1 MLDAL
6 SLKRWLFDKLIQSI
20 AKSCLAVRQE
30 QLVVVWTIIDEDKD
44 SAYRWKK
51 YLFSKDTEQDF
62 FHNVANIKVSRR
74 IKAWK
79 RVTNHLESHLSC
91 IRDRR
96 DRTVPPELI
105 EMAKLL
111 TPLLLQTIFE
121 GDRNEKTKTRLH
133 HFVSPSPR
141 IFILNVYI
149 GDSSTRGMFG

>member
-1 MLDAL
+1 MLNAL

-20 AKSCLAVRQE
+20 AKSPLAVRQE
-30 QLVVVWTIIDEDKD
+30 QLVVVWTIVNEDKD
-44 SAYRWKK
+44 NSYRWKK

-79 RVTNHLESHLSC
+79 RVSSHLESHLSW
-91 IRDRR
+91 INDTR

-121 GDRNEKTKTRLH
+121 GDRNEKTKSRTN
-133 HFVSPSPR
+133 HFVSPSP
-141 IFILNVYI
+141 
-149 GDSSTRGMFG
+149 